1 MNDFSPHP
9 RAGGPL
15 PATTSDEDTVAVRT
29 RVWCTAVMITVSAF
43 MCLVQTSFAATR
55 YINNPVNA
63 MYVWFIASSLL
74 AFAFPFLLLARDKHP
89 EPVFWICCAV
99 VLIFPYDPMLMLMAL
114 TSLIARRRGRQR
126 IIRAIVAA
134 TLVGVW
140 GQMRDTL
147 RPFSSSMWQSAIFIK
162 PDSDVASGH
171 AVMLAG
177 RPTII
182 ATAVVVELIAIL
194 IAILAGLYI
203 RSRVQLDE
211 AAAKTQAISDHA
223 QGLYRVSRMLHCDI
237 AALGGKQPEKD
248 CKLGIDEDGFVRN
261 YYVASSVCEMGML
274 RVELEAI
281 DE

>member
-99 VLIFPYDPMLMLMAL
+99 ILIFPYDPMLMLMAL

-126 IIRAIVAA
+126 TIRAIVYEEYETSNALIFRHVRHVTA
-134 TLVGVW
+134 ESDGSIPWTLDGEYAPGVPKIEI
-140 GQMRDTL
+140 GIEDNGIQM
-147 RPFSSSMWQSAIFIK
+147 MI
-162 PDSDVASGH
+162 
-171 AVMLAG
+171 
-177 RPTII
+177 
-182 ATAVVVELIAIL
+182 
-194 IAILAGLYI
+194 
-203 RSRVQLDE
+203 
-211 AAAKTQAISDHA
+211 
-223 QGLYRVSRMLHCDI
+223 
-237 AALGGKQPEKD
+237 
-248 CKLGIDEDGFVRN
+248 
-261 YYVASSVCEMGML
+261 
-274 RVELEAI
+274 
-281 DE
+281 

>member
-74 AFAFPFLLLARDKHP
+74 AFALPFLLLARDKHP

-147 RPFSSSMWQSAIFIK
+147 RPFNSSMWQSAIFIK

-211 AAAKTQAISDHA
+211 AAAKTQAISDYA
-223 QGLYRVSRMLHCDI
+223 VSLHRNLTDQQLADAI
-237 AALGGKQPEKD
+237 AAEATTRSLIP
-248 CKLGIDEDGFVRN
+248 CP
-261 YYVASSVCEMGML
+261 SSP
-274 RVELEAI
+274 
-281 DE
+281 

>member
-99 VLIFPYDPMLMLMAL
+99 MGVPCLAAWAVRRSITPGVLRMPPGRGWRSCARAGLAFSKRRSDAGSSSFWLMRRGICSRARVVTTAASPANPRGIITGASTMPASTLAPVLKKFLALSARPREVSRGWPSPTWICRPASAPAPCRAGPTPWGACCWPWGTWTLPCGWRLMPPSPVGGRPWPGRMAL
-114 TSLIARRRGRQR
+114 MVCAPSRG
-126 IIRAIVAA
+126 
-134 TLVGVW
+134 
-140 GQMRDTL
+140 
-147 RPFSSSMWQSAIFIK
+147 
-162 PDSDVASGH
+162 
-171 AVMLAG
+171 
-177 RPTII
+177 
-182 ATAVVVELIAIL
+182 
-194 IAILAGLYI
+194 
-203 RSRVQLDE
+203 
-211 AAAKTQAISDHA
+211 
-223 QGLYRVSRMLHCDI
+223 
-237 AALGGKQPEKD
+237 
-248 CKLGIDEDGFVRN
+248 
-261 YYVASSVCEMGML
+261 
-274 RVELEAI
+274 
-281 DE
+281 

>member
-1 MNDFSPHP
+1 MNDFSPRP

-99 VLIFPYDPMLMLMAL
+99 ILIFPYDPMLMLMAL

-126 IIRAIVAA
+126 IIRPSSRRRWSGSGGRCA
-134 TLVGVW
+134 TRCARSAPRCGN
-140 GQMRDTL
+140 
-147 RPFSSSMWQSAIFIK
+147 RPSSSSRIRMSPRAM
-162 PDSDVASGH
+162 PRCLRG
-171 AVMLAG
+171 G
-177 RPTII
+177 RP
-182 ATAVVVELIAIL
+182 
-194 IAILAGLYI
+194 
-203 RSRVQLDE
+203 S
-211 AAAKTQAISDHA
+211 
-223 QGLYRVSRMLHCDI
+223 
-237 AALGGKQPEKD
+237 
-248 CKLGIDEDGFVRN
+248 
-261 YYVASSVCEMGML
+261 
-274 RVELEAI
+274 
-281 DE
+281 

>member
-63 MYVWFIASSLL
+63 MYVWSIASSLL

-99 VLIFPYDPMLMLMAL
+99 ILIFPYDPMLMLMAL

-134 TLVGVW
+134 TLVGGLGADARHVAPV
-140 GQMRDTL
+140 QL
-147 RPFSSSMWQSAIFIK
+147 L
-162 PDSDVASGH
+162 DVAIGH
-171 AVMLAG
+171 LHQAG
-177 RPTII
+177 FGCR
-182 ATAVVVELIAIL
+182 
-194 IAILAGLYI
+194 
-203 RSRVQLDE
+203 
-211 AAAKTQAISDHA
+211 
-223 QGLYRVSRMLHCDI
+223 
-237 AALGGKQPEKD
+237 LGPCRD
-248 CKLGIDEDGFVRN
+248 
-261 YYVASSVCEMGML
+261 A
-274 RVELEAI
+274 
-281 DE
+281 

>member
-1 MNDFSPHP
+1 
-9 RAGGPL
+9 
-15 PATTSDEDTVAVRT
+15 
-29 RVWCTAVMITVSAF
+29 
-43 MCLVQTSFAATR
+43 
-55 YINNPVNA
+55 
-63 MYVWFIASSLL
+63 
-74 AFAFPFLLLARDKHP
+74 
-89 EPVFWICCAV
+89 
-99 VLIFPYDPMLMLMAL
+99 MLMLMAL

-147 RPFSSSMWQSAIFIK
+147 RPFNSSMWQSAIFIK

-211 AAAKTQAISDHA
+211 AAAKTQAISDYA
-223 QGLYRVSRMLHCDI
+223 VSLHRNLTDQQLADAI
-237 AALGGKQPEKD
+237 AAEATTRSLIP
-248 CKLGIDEDGFVRN
+248 CP
-261 YYVASSVCEMGML
+261 SSP
-274 RVELEAI
+274 
-281 DE
+281 